1 MYIVFHLEVANCDLQ
16 FSNNTSNMEN
26 SIVQLQ
32 VENIENR
39 IFVIRNQQ
47 VMIDRDLAL
56 LYGVET
62 KRLNEQVKRNIE
74 RFPERFMFQLTKE
87 EQEYYDCQRSQIATL
102 EVENN
107 GQSLRS
113 QIATLNDLKSQNA
126 TSNMRGKYSK
136 YLSYAFT
143 EQGVA
148 MLSSVL
154 RSETAVQVSIRIM
167 DAFVT
172 MRRFLQNN
180 AQIFVELGFIKQHL
194 IESDLHHKENDQKIE
209 RLFTLMDRYKIED
222 KQGIFFQ
229 GQIFDAYA
237 KFESFI
243 QQAKKEIILIDQYVD
258 LTVLERLAKK
268 QKGVAV
274 TIYTSS
280 KASLTAQDVQ
290 QFNKQYPTLTICHTS
305 TMHDRFL
312 IIDRSIIYHIGASVK
327 DLGKKCFAF
336 EILED
341 TPTLIHAILANV

>member
-1 MYIVFHLEVANCDLQ
+1 
-16 FSNNTSNMEN
+16 MEN

-87 EQEYYDCQRSQIATL
+87 EQEYYDRQRSQIATL

-180 AQIFVELGFIKQHL
+180 AQIFVELGSIKQHL

-222 KQGIFFQ
+222 KQGVFFQ

-312 IIDRSIIYHIGASVK
+312 IIDRSIIYHIGASLK

-341 TPTLIHAILANV
+341 ASTLIPAILANV

>member
-1 MYIVFHLEVANCDLQ
+1 MLNLQ
-16 FSNNTSNMEN
+16 RRSQNTTYNLQSSNMEN
-26 SIVQLQ
+26 GIIQLQ
-32 VENIENR
+32 TENIENR

-62 KRLNEQVKRNIE
+62 RVINQAVKRNIS

-87 EQEYYDCQRSQIATL
+87 EQEHYFSLKSQIVIL
-102 EVENN
+102 NEDED
-107 GQSLRS
+107 SLKS
-113 QIATLNDLKSQNA
+113 QIVTLNNLKSQNA
-126 TSNMRGKYSK
+126 TSSSRGKHSK

-167 DAFVT
+167 DAFVA

-180 AQIFVELGFIKQHL
+180 AQIFVELGSIKQHL

-258 LTVLERLAKK
+258 LTVLERLVKK

-280 KASLTAQDVQ
+280 KAPLTAQDVQ
-290 QFNKQYPTLTICHTS
+290 QFNKQYPTLTISHTS

-312 IIDRSIIYHIGASVK
+312 IIDRSIIYHIGASLK

-341 TPTLIHAILANV
+341 ATTLIPAILANL

>member
-1 MYIVFHLEVANCDLQ
+1 
-16 FSNNTSNMEN
+16 MEN

-32 VENIENR
+32 AENIENR
-39 IFVIRNQQ
+39 IFFIRNQQ

-62 KRLNEQVKRNIE
+62 KRLNEQVKRNID

-87 EQEYYDCQRSQIATL
+87 EQEYYDCQRSQFATL
-102 EVENN
+102 D
-107 GQSLRS
+107 
-113 QIATLNDLKSQNA
+113 DLKSQNA
-126 TSNMRGKYSK
+126 TLNTRGKYSK

-167 DAFVT
+167 DAFVA

-180 AQIFVELGFIKQHL
+180 AQIFVELGSIKQHL

-209 RLFTLMDRYKIED
+209 RLFTLMDKYKIED

-258 LTVLERLAKK
+258 LSVLERLTKK
-268 QKGVAV
+268 CKGVNV
-274 TIYTSS
+274 SIYT
-280 KASLTAQDVQ
+280 KTHTPLNAQDIQ
-290 QFNKQYPTLTICHTS
+290 QFNAQYPTLSVHHT
-305 TMHDRFL
+305 TKMHDRFL
-312 IIDRSIIYHIGASVK
+312 IIDRTTIYHIGASLK

-341 TPTLIHAILANV
+341 ATTLIPAILANV

>member
-1 MYIVFHLEVANCDLQ
+1 
-16 FSNNTSNMEN
+16 MEN

-32 VENIENR
+32 AENIENR
-39 IFVIRNQQ
+39 IFFIRNQQ

-62 KRLNEQVKRNIE
+62 KRLNEQVKRNID

-87 EQEYYDCQRSQIATL
+87 EQEYYDCQRSQFATL

-113 QIATLNDLKSQNA
+113 QIATLDDLKSQNA
-126 TSNMRGKYSK
+126 TLNTRGKYSK

-167 DAFVT
+167 DAFVA

-180 AQIFVELGFIKQHL
+180 AQIFVELGSIKQHL

-209 RLFTLMDRYKIED
+209 RLFTLMDKYKIED

-258 LTVLERLAKK
+258 LSVLERLAKK
-268 QKGVAV
+268 RKGVNV
-274 TIYTSS
+274 SIYT
-280 KASLTAQDVQ
+280 KTHTPLNAQDIQ
-290 QFNKQYPTLTICHTS
+290 QFNAQYPTLSVHHT
-305 TMHDRFL
+305 TKMHDRFL
-312 IIDRSIIYHIGASVK
+312 IIDRTTIYHIGASLK

-341 TPTLIHAILANV
+341 ATTLIPAILANV

>member
-1 MYIVFHLEVANCDLQ
+1 MQRRSQNATYNLQ
-16 FSNNTSNMEN
+16 SSNMEN
-26 SIVQLQ
+26 DIVQLQ
-32 VENIENR
+32 TENIENR

-62 KRLNEQVKRNIE
+62 RVINQAVKRNIS

-87 EQEYYDCQRSQIATL
+87 EQEQYFSLKSQIVILNEDEDAIK
-102 EVENN
+102 
-107 GQSLRS
+107 S
-113 QIATLNDLKSQNA
+113 QIVTLNNLKSQNV
-126 TSNMRGKYSK
+126 TSNLRGKHSK

-154 RSETAVQVSIRIM
+154 RSDTAVQVSIRIM
-167 DAFVT
+167 DAFVA

-180 AQIFVELGFIKQHL
+180 AQIFVELGSIKQHL
-194 IESDLHHKENDQKIE
+194 IASDLHHKENDQKIE
-209 RLFTLMDRYKIED
+209 QLFTLMDKYKIED

-258 LTVLERLAKK
+258 LSVLERLTKK
-268 QKGVAV
+268 RKGVNV
-274 TIYTSS
+274 TIYT
-280 KASLTAQDVQ
+280 KTHTPLTTQDIQ
-290 QFNKQYPTLTICHTS
+290 QFNTQYPTLSVHHT
-305 TMHDRFL
+305 TKMHDRFL
-312 IIDRSIIYHIGASVK
+312 IIDNSIIYHIGASLK

-341 TPTLIHAILANV
+341 ASTLVPAILANV

>member
-1 MYIVFHLEVANCDLQ
+1 MEHDL
-16 FSNNTSNMEN
+16 
-26 SIVQLQ
+26 VQLST
-32 VENIENR
+32 ENIENR

-62 KRLNEQVKRNIE
+62 KVLNQAVKRNIN
-74 RFPERFMFQLTKE
+74 RFPERFMFQLTKD
-87 EQEYYDCQRSQIATL
+87 EQEQY
-102 EVENN
+102 EF
-107 GQSLRS
+107 LRS
-113 QIATLNDLKSQNA
+113 QNANMYNSKQPLWSQSVTLNDSGKDSLGSQIVTLNELKSQNVI
-126 TSNMRGKYSK
+126 SSSRGKHSK

-167 DAFVT
+167 DAFVAI
-172 MRRFLQNN
+172 RQFLQNN
-180 AQIFVELGFIKQHL
+180 AQIFVELGSIKQHL

-209 RLFTLMDRYKIED
+209 QLFTLMDRYKIEE
-222 KQGIFFQ
+222 KQGVFFQ

-258 LTVLERLAKK
+258 LSVLERLAKK
-268 QKGVAV
+268 QNGVDV
-274 TIYTSS
+274 TVYT
-280 KASLTAQDVQ
+280 KAQTPITAQDVQ
-290 QFNKQYPTLTICHTS
+290 QFNAQYPTLSIYHTS
-305 TMHDRFL
+305 KIHDRFL
-312 IIDRSIIYHIGASVK
+312 IIDHSTIYHIGASLK

-341 TPTLIHAILANV
+341 ATTLIPSILANL

>member
-1 MYIVFHLEVANCDLQ
+1 MLYLQ
-16 FSNNTSNMEN
+16 RRSQNATSNLQSSTMEN
-26 SIVQLQ
+26 DIIQLQ
-32 VENIENR
+32 TENIENR
-39 IFVIRNQQ
+39 IFVVRNQQ

-62 KRLNEQVKRNIE
+62 RVINQAVKRNFN

-87 EQEYYDCQRSQIATL
+87 EQEQYFSLKSQTVILNEDVNLNSLKSQIVTL
-102 EVENN
+102 D
-107 GQSLRS
+107 
-113 QIATLNDLKSQNA
+113 DLKSQNA
-126 TSNMRGKYSK
+126 TSNLRGKHSK

-167 DAFVT
+167 DAFVA

-180 AQIFVELGFIKQHL
+180 AQIFVELGSIKQHL

-209 RLFTLMDRYKIED
+209 RLFTLMDRYKIEE

-258 LTVLERLAKK
+258 LSVLERLTKK
-268 QKGVAV
+268 RKSVNV
-274 TIYTSS
+274 SIYT
-280 KASLTAQDVQ
+280 KAQTPLTIQDIQ
-290 QFNKQYPTLTICHTS
+290 QFNAQYPTLTVHHTS
-305 TMHDRFL
+305 KMHDRFL
-312 IIDRSIIYHIGASVK
+312 IIDHATIYHIGASLK

-336 EILED
+336 ENLED
-341 TPTLIHAILANV
+341 APTLIPAILANL

>member
-1 MYIVFHLEVANCDLQ
+1 MYFVFHLEVANCDLQ

-102 EVENN
+102 
-107 GQSLRS
+107 
-113 QIATLNDLKSQNA
+113 NDLKSQNA

-180 AQIFVELGFIKQHL
+180 AQIFVELGSIKQHL

-280 KASLTAQDVQ
+280 KAPLTAQDVQ
-290 QFNKQYPTLTICHTS
+290 QFNNQYPTLTISHTS

-312 IIDRSIIYHIGASVK
+312 IIDRSIIYHIGASLK

-341 TPTLIHAILANV
+341 ASTLIPAILANV

>member
-1 MYIVFHLEVANCDLQ
+1 
-16 FSNNTSNMEN
+16 MEN

-39 IFVIRNQQ
+39 ILVIRNQQ

-87 EQEYYDCQRSQIATL
+87 EQEFYDCQ
-102 EVENN
+102 
-107 GQSLRS
+107 RS

-167 DAFVT
+167 DAFVA

-180 AQIFVELGFIKQHL
+180 AQIFVELGSIKQHL

-258 LTVLERLAKK
+258 LSVLERLTKK
-268 QKGVAV
+268 RKGVNV
-274 TIYTSS
+274 SIYT
-280 KASLTAQDVQ
+280 KTHTPLNAQDIQ
-290 QFNKQYPTLTICHTS
+290 QFNAQYPTLSVHHT
-305 TMHDRFL
+305 TKMHDRFL
-312 IIDRSIIYHIGASVK
+312 IIDRTIIYHIGASLK

-341 TPTLIHAILANV
+341 ASTLIPAILANV

>member
-1 MYIVFHLEVANCDLQ
+1 MLNLQ
-16 FSNNTSNMEN
+16 RRLQNTTSNLQSSYMEN
-26 SIVQLQ
+26 DIIQLQ
-32 VENIENR
+32 TESIENR

-62 KRLNEQVKRNIE
+62 RVINQAVKRNIS

-87 EQEYYDCQRSQIATL
+87 EQEQYLSLTSQIVTL
-102 EVENN
+102 NEDED
-107 GQSLRS
+107 SLKS
-113 QIATLNDLKSQNA
+113 QIVTLNDLKPQNA
-126 TSNMRGKYSK
+126 TSNLRGKHSK

-167 DAFVT
+167 DAFVA

-180 AQIFVELGFIKQHL
+180 AQIFVELGSIKQHL

-209 RLFTLMDRYKIED
+209 RLFTLMDRYKIEE

-243 QQAKKEIILIDQYVD
+243 QQAKKEIILIDQYVN
-258 LTVLERLAKK
+258 LSVLERLSKK
-268 QKGVAV
+268 RKGVNV
-274 TIYTSS
+274 SIYT
-280 KASLTAQDVQ
+280 KAQTPLTAQDIQ
-290 QFNKQYPTLTICHTS
+290 QFNAQYPTLVVQHTS
-305 TMHDRFL
+305 KMHDRFL
-312 IIDRSIIYHIGASVK
+312 IIDHATIYHIGASLK

-341 TPTLIHAILANV
+341 APTLIPAIFANI

>member
-1 MYIVFHLEVANCDLQ
+1 MGNDI
-16 FSNNTSNMEN
+16 
-26 SIVQLQ
+26 IQLQ
-32 VENIENR
+32 TENIESR

-47 VMIDRDLAL
+47 VMLDRDLAL

-62 KRLNEQVKRNIE
+62 RVINQAVKRNFN

-87 EQEYYDCQRSQIATL
+87 EQEQFFSLKSQTVILNEDVNLNSLKSQIVTL
-102 EVENN
+102 D
-107 GQSLRS
+107 
-113 QIATLNDLKSQNA
+113 DLKSQNA
-126 TSNMRGKYSK
+126 TSNLRGKHSK

-167 DAFVT
+167 DAFVA

-180 AQIFVELGFIKQHL
+180 AQIFVELGSIKQHL

-209 RLFTLMDRYKIED
+209 RLFTLMDRYKIEE

-258 LTVLERLAKK
+258 LSVLERLTKK
-268 QKGVAV
+268 RKGVNV
-274 TIYTSS
+274 SIYT
-280 KASLTAQDVQ
+280 KTQTPLTAQDIQ
-290 QFNKQYPTLTICHTS
+290 QFNAQYPTLTVHHTS
-305 TMHDRFL
+305 KMHDRFL
-312 IIDRSIIYHIGASVK
+312 IIDHTIIYHIGASLK

-336 EILED
+336 EILEEA
-341 TPTLIHAILANV
+341 PTLIPAILANL

>member
-1 MYIVFHLEVANCDLQ
+1 
-16 FSNNTSNMEN
+16 MEN

-32 VENIENR
+32 AENIENR
-39 IFVIRNQQ
+39 IFFIRNQQ

-62 KRLNEQVKRNIE
+62 KRLNEQVKRNID

-87 EQEYYDCQRSQIATL
+87 EQEYYDCQRSQFATL

-113 QIATLNDLKSQNA
+113 QIATLDDLKSQNA
-126 TSNMRGKYSK
+126 TLNTRGKYSK

-167 DAFVT
+167 DAFVA

-180 AQIFVELGFIKQHL
+180 AQIFVELGSIKQHL

-209 RLFTLMDRYKIED
+209 RLFTLMDKYKIED

-258 LTVLERLAKK
+258 LSVLERLTKK
-268 QKGVAV
+268 HKGVNV
-274 TIYTSS
+274 TIYT
-280 KASLTAQDVQ
+280 KTHPPLNTQDIQ
-290 QFNKQYPTLTICHTS
+290 QFNAQYPTLSVHHT
-305 TMHDRFL
+305 TKMHDRFL
-312 IIDRSIIYHIGASVK
+312 IIDRTIIYHIGASLK

-341 TPTLIHAILANV
+341 ASTLIPAILANV

>member
-1 MYIVFHLEVANCDLQ
+1 MLNLQ
-16 FSNNTSNMEN
+16 RRLQNTTSNLQSSYMEN
-26 SIVQLQ
+26 DIIQLQ
-32 VENIENR
+32 TESIENR

-62 KRLNEQVKRNIE
+62 RVINQAVKRNIS

-87 EQEYYDCQRSQIATL
+87 EQEQYLSLTSQIVTL
-102 EVENN
+102 NEDED
-107 GQSLRS
+107 SLKS
-113 QIATLNDLKSQNA
+113 QIVTLNDLKPQNA
-126 TSNMRGKYSK
+126 TSNLRGKHSK

-167 DAFVT
+167 DAFVA

-180 AQIFVELGFIKQHL
+180 AQIFVELGSIKQHL

-209 RLFTLMDRYKIED
+209 RLFTLMDRYKIEE

-243 QQAKKEIILIDQYVD
+243 QQAKKEIILIDQYVN
-258 LTVLERLAKK
+258 LSVLERLSKK
-268 QKGVAV
+268 RKGVNV
-274 TIYTSS
+274 SIYT
-280 KASLTAQDVQ
+280 KAQTPLTAQDIQ
-290 QFNKQYPTLTICHTS
+290 QFNAQYPTLVVQHTS
-305 TMHDRFL
+305 KMHDRFL
-312 IIDRSIIYHIGASVK
+312 IIDHATIYHIGASLK

-341 TPTLIHAILANV
+341 APTLIPAILANL

>member
-1 MYIVFHLEVANCDLQ
+1 MGKDISHLQTTE
-16 FSNNTSNMEN
+16 
-26 SIVQLQ
+26 
-32 VENIENR
+32 IENK
-39 IFVIRNQQ
+39 ILVIRNCQ
-47 VMIDRDLAL
+47 VMIDRDLAT

-74 RFPERFMFQLTKE
+74 RFPEDFCFQLNKE
-87 EQEYYDCQRSQIATL
+87 EFENWRSQF
-102 EVENN
+102 
-107 GQSLRS
+107 
-113 QIATLNDLKSQNA
+113 A
-126 TSNMRGKYSK
+126 TSNVDKMGVRRAP
-136 YLSYAFT
+136 YAYT

-148 MLSSVL
+148 MLSAVL
-154 RSETAVQVSIRIM
+154 KSETAIQASIQIM
-167 DAFVT
+167 KAFVA

-180 AQIFVELGFIKQHL
+180 AQIFVELGSIKQHL

-280 KASLTAQDVQ
+280 KAPLTAQDVQ
-290 QFNKQYPTLTICHTS
+290 QFNKQYPTLTTSHTS

-312 IIDRSIIYHIGASVK
+312 IIDHSIIYHIGASLK

-341 TPTLIHAILANV
+341 ASTLIPAILANV